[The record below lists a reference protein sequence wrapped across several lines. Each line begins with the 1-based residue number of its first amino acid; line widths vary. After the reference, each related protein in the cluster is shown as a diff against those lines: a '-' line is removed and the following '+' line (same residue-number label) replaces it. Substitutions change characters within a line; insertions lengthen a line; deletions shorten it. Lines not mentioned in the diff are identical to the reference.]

1 MLISNKEM
9 SNQRREIIEIKEY
22 IKKWIYDIEL
32 SNSLYY
38 FDINKISEGVSLRL
52 LNLVYELDL
61 KDLNEEKA
69 NFPGIDLGNDV
80 SSKIAFQITSDNSSK
95 KIKGTLKTFK
105 ESGFDKKFTK
115 GVKFLILRTR
125 KKRFSKIEGYD
136 DIFDASK
143 DILYVSDLIREIEIL
158 FWDDN
163 ERFLRIKNF
172 LSIEFGNHNT
182 EKTLLFPH
190 NGEKIKNF
198 IAVTKANL
206 PSPDKIVYLFRGED
220 QKLYDA
226 VKLFDQSF
234 ENGGKIILGRSGCG
248 KSLLAKAWVLKYC
261 GEMAPLVLEAK
272 YFETGLIKMI
282 DDEVVKYGFK
292 SSSDFILICREA
304 QKKIIIVL
312 DGLNECDLSQS
323 EILLSQ
329 LAELS
334 AQQNV
339 LFIVTAQELSQSM
352 QNLEVEVVRMS
363 MPDLE
368 LRKAIAAIYSD
379 FTDKLVPVLTNVSTA
394 LEAKMVGEI
403 GIFDADRISRFSLFE
418 LYLRKKLDRF
428 ETQAMLLLSL
438 IGYWMS
444 RAISFSISLR
454 QVNILMQE
462 NNIPDAVFVHC
473 IREHILVKDF
483 TKVSF
488 EHEMILNFF
497 TADAVVRFNKEGE
510 KVVQEFN
517 APRNDDKKLLII
529 GSLNDD
535 PVLRNYVLESITDYQ
550 LLLEIFSG
558 EAGDYCR
565 IWAEQMLASILEKM
579 RFEADNI
586 SFSIVSNSDVSVIV
600 DPDSLSKWTK
610 TEISFFQVL
619 GYKLT
624 QGQLLKE
631 IFTVIETIDTR
642 RNEFYTLLLS
652 EAKDKK
658 INLRNELFSAVYT
671 ALGYMTDMTGIA
683 YLLNFFSSG
692 FYTFNSKTTISD
704 AQIKEMIYP
713 KITFGQL
720 YFLLKLYRSSDN
732 FRILYPVVRSA
743 LKTTWKSLPYH
754 LKIEVLFIVPFCTA
768 NEEQRLEMIEILNK
782 IHSETE
788 NIWLSTAVFDALGD
802 LDALEEDAQAHKEN
816 VSRQI
821 SGLLAEPE
829 KEESWSE
836 AYYIYNAQFDH
847 PYNTAYYETLQELT
861 ELSKKTFFK
870 MAVRH
875 KADHMFFGS
884 GLIFACEKVLREEC
898 CQFLNH
904 YLVDP
909 FNSTETQF
917 DTIQT
922 SLAALV
928 VLARYNW
935 EIPSLDF
942 LYKDDQIIK
951 NHLALATILVYWI
964 NRTDL
969 TEQEIRKKCIS
980 ILRQLLNSEP
990 LFFVHVFKQVE
1001 SSFLQVQ
1008 FPIRFYDKTHVKSMK
1023 DFFSG
1028 ELLAACR
1035 TALVLPVPN
1044 MSFRFERA
1052 EDVQR
1057 YAVDNIGIY
1066 GGACDISELH
1076 KAAGHSIFG
1085 KNAVAALKMIKE
1097 RL

>member
-1 MLISNKEM
+1 M
-9 SNQRREIIEIKEY
+9 SNQRREISEIKEY
-22 IKKWIYDIEL
+22 IKKWIYEIDL

-38 FDINKISEGVSLRL
+38 FDINKVSEGVSLRL
-52 LNLVYELDL
+52 LNLVYKLDL
-61 KDLNEEKA
+61 KDLNEERA

-143 DILYVSDLIREIEIL
+143 DILYVSDLIREIEKL

-163 ERFLRIKNF
+163 EQFLRIKNF
-172 LSIEFGNHNT
+172 LSIEFANHNT
-182 EKTLLFPH
+182 GKSLLFPSY
-190 NGEKIKNF
+190 GEKIKNF

-206 PSPDKIVYLFRGED
+206 PSTDKIVYLFCGED

-234 ENGGKIILGRSGCG
+234 ENGGKIITGRSGCG

-261 GEMAPLVLEAK
+261 GKMAPLVLEAK

-282 DDEVVKYGFK
+282 DDAVVKYGFK
-292 SSSDFILICREA
+292 SSSDFILICKEE

-312 DGLNECDLSQS
+312 DGLNECDPSQA

-334 AQQNV
+334 AQQNI
-339 LFIVTAQELSQSM
+339 LFIATAQELSQTM
-352 QNLEVEVVRMS
+352 QNLEVEIIRMS

-368 LRKAIAAIYSD
+368 LRKAIAAKYSN
-379 FTDKLVPVLTNVSTA
+379 FTEKLVPVLTNVSTA

-418 LYLRKKLDRF
+418 LYLRKKLDGF

-438 IGYWMS
+438 TAYWMS
-444 RAISFSISLR
+444 RDITFSISLR
-454 QVNILMQE
+454 QVNTIMQE
-462 NNIPDAVFVHC
+462 NNIPDAVFEHC
-473 IREHILVKDF
+473 IREHVLVKDF

-497 TADAVVRFNKEGE
+497 TADAVVRFNKEPE
-510 KVVQEFN
+510 KVIEEFN

-535 PVLRNYVLESITDYQ
+535 PVIRNSVLESITDYQ
-550 LLLEIFSG
+550 LLLEIFAG

-565 IWAEQMLASILEKM
+565 IWAELMLGSILEKM

-586 SFSIVSNSDVSVIV
+586 TFSIVSNSDVSVIV
-600 DPDSLSKWTK
+600 DPDSLSKWTA
-610 TEISFFQVL
+610 TEIPFFQVL

-624 QGQLLKE
+624 NGQLLKE
-631 IFTVIETIDTR
+631 IFTVVEMIDNR
-642 RNEFYTLLLS
+642 RNEFYALLLS
-652 EAKDKK
+652 EAKEKK
-658 INLRNELFSAVYT
+658 INLRSGLFSAVYT

-683 YLLNFFSSG
+683 YLLNFFNSG
-692 FYTFNSKTTISD
+692 FYIFNSKSAISD
-704 AQIKEMIYP
+704 AQIQEIIYP

-720 YFLLKLYRSSDN
+720 YFLLKLYRSGDN
-732 FRILYPVVRSA
+732 YRILYPVVRSA
-743 LKTTWKSLPYH
+743 LKANWKSLPYH
-754 LKIEVLFIVPFCTA
+754 LKLEVLLIVSSCTTS
-768 NEEQRLEMIEILNK
+768 EEQRLEMIDILNK
-782 IHSETE
+782 IHGETE

-802 LDALEEDAQAHKEN
+802 LDALADDAHAHKEN
-816 VSRQI
+816 VSNHI
-821 SGLLAEPE
+821 TKILGEPE
-829 KEESWSE
+829 KEEFWSE
-836 AYYIYNAQFDH
+836 AYFIYNAQFDH
-847 PYNTAYYETLQELT
+847 PYNIAYYETLQELDGW
-861 ELSKKTFFK
+861 SKKTIFK
-870 MAVRH
+870 MALRH
-875 KADHMFFGS
+875 KADNMFFGS
-884 GLIFACEKVLREEC
+884 GLIFDCEKILRKDC

-904 YLVDP
+904 YLLDP
-909 FNSTETQF
+909 FSSAETQF
-917 DTIQT
+917 DTLQT
-922 SLAALV
+922 SIAALV
-928 VLARYNW
+928 VLAQYNW
-935 EIPSLDF
+935 EINSLDF
-942 LYKDDQIIK
+942 DYQDNQLIK
-951 NHLALATILVYWI
+951 NHLSLAAILFYWI
-964 NRTDL
+964 NRTNL
-969 TEQEIRKKCIS
+969 SEQEIRKKCIP
-980 ILRQLLNSEP
+980 ILRHLLNSEP
-990 LFFVHVFKQVE
+990 LFFVYIFKELE
-1001 SSFLQVQ
+1001 SSFLQVR
-1008 FPIRFYDKTHVKSMK
+1008 FPIRFYNETQIKSIK
-1023 DFFSG
+1023 DFFSA

-1035 TALVLPVPN
+1035 KAIVLPLPDV
-1044 MSFRFERA
+1044 SFRFNRA

-1066 GGACDISELH
+1066 GGASDISELH
-1076 KAAGHSIFG
+1076 KEANHSIFG
-1085 KNAVAALKMIKE
+1085 KNVVAAIKMIRE